1 MTREGET
8 PARLGD
14 LSDVMI
20 DVIMGYECNVRCDYC
35 SIHDAQ
41 RPENMTTARILA
53 ELRRGWEDGIRSAA
67 FGGGEPTMRKDL
79 LPLVRWCRDR
89 AFHTIKVSSNGLLY
103 SYPQVVADAI
113 EAGVTR
119 FNVSLMG
126 HTPGLYESIMRRPGT
141 FDLAV
146 RGVDNLVAAGQ
157 APVADLI
164 VKSDTWAH
172 LPQMVDFWA
181 ARGVRSF
188 ALWLVS
194 LTDRNA
200 AFPASLPRVSEM
212 RPGIVGAMERGRSLG
227 VEVVSRHIPR
237 CMLRGYE
244 DHVHDLR
251 EDRVLVVTPGS
262 RFALWES
269 VISPST
275 YTPRCDGCAFRGG
288 ACLGAR
294 RDYLER
300 WGDGELE
307 PVPAISGDGGPRLD
321 GASGI

>member
-1 MTREGET
+1 MPE
-8 PARLGD
+8 ARD
-14 LSDVMI
+14 LSRDMSDVMV

-41 RPENMTTARILA
+41 RQTNMTTAQILG
-53 ELRRGWEDGIRSAA
+53 ELRSAWEAGARAAA

-89 AFHTIKVSSNGLLY
+89 GFTSVKVSSNALMY
-103 SYPQVVADAI
+103 SYPDYVREAV

-126 HTPGLYESIMRRPGT
+126 HTAALYESIMRRPGM
-141 FDLAV
+141 FELAV
-146 RGVDNLVAAGQ
+146 RGVDNLVAAAQ
-157 APVADLI
+157 QPIADLI
-164 VKSDTWAH
+164 VKRDTWEH
-172 LPQMVDFWA
+172 LPAMVDFWA
-181 ARGVRSF
+181 ARGVRDF

-200 AFPASLPRVSEM
+200 ASPESLPRVSEM
-212 RPGIVGAMERGRSLG
+212 RAGITGAMDRGRALG
-227 VEVVSRHIPR
+227 VRVVSRHIPR
-237 CMLRGYE
+237 CMLPGYE

-262 RFALWES
+262 RFALWDS

-275 YTPRCDGCAFRGG
+275 YTGRCEGCAFRGG

-300 WGDGELE
+300 WGDDELAPYQPE
-307 PVPAISGDGGPRLD
+307 AR
-321 GASGI
+321 A

>member
-1 MTREGET
+1 MQVEQVRRE
-8 PARLGD
+8 LSD
-14 LSDVMI
+14 LSDVVI

-41 RPENMTTARILA
+41 RAENMTTARLLG
-53 ELRRGWEDGIRSAA
+53 ELRWGWEQGIRAAA

-89 AFHTIKVSSNGLLY
+89 GFTSIKVSSNGLLY
-103 SYPQVVADAI
+103 SYPRYVEDAVG
-113 EAGVTR
+113 AGVTR

-126 HTPGLYESIMRRPGT
+126 HTAALYEGIMRRPGT

-164 VKSDTWAH
+164 IKADTWRH
-172 LPQMVDFWA
+172 LPAIVDFWA

-200 AFPASLPRVSEM
+200 AFPESLPRVSEM
-212 RPGIVGAMERGRSLG
+212 REGLVGAFERGRALG
-227 VEVVSRHIPR
+227 VDVVSRHIPR
-237 CMLRGYE
+237 CMLPGYE

-275 YTPRCDGCAFRGG
+275 YTERCAGCVHRGG

-300 WGDGELE
+300 WGDAELE
-307 PVPAISGDGGPRLD
+307 PVPGALD
-321 GASGI
+321 GAPRF